1 MKSAIIEKIIEKPFE
16 QVLTAIRSNIVSN
29 GLLLLHE
36 INTQEILAKHGIE
49 IKPLRQI
56 LFFHPRYMSEIL
68 GGDPLAVNEAPMK
81 IVIREIDTIQTSVS
95 FPNPVISFS
104 DYNCDK
110 IMGIEL
116 LEKINSII
124 KFTTT

>member
-1 MKSAIIEKIIEKPFE
+1 MKSAIIEKIFEKPFE
-16 QVLTAIRSNIVSN
+16 QVLTAIRGNIASN

-36 INTQEILAKHGIE
+36 INTQEVLAKHGIE
-49 IKPLRQI
+49 IKPLRQV

-110 IMGIEL
+110 IMAIEL